1 MTSYG
6 LEELW
11 VTAGLRDTSRYIPV
25 HTLVIQLG
33 VTLCQVLPAVHTLTG
48 CDYTSKFRTKAA
60 ALKANPKMYLKDF
73 GTMESDIENQVT
85 LAEHYL
91 LQVRKK
97 GSFCRTSDELKNYFY
112 HHVKSPDLP
121 PTSQETRLHILRAFF
136 ATNQKKSCI
145 YEGFDWC
152 LGYSL
157 F

>member
-1 MTSYG
+1 MGYS
-6 LEELW
+6 W
-11 VTAGLRDTSRYIPV
+11 PQRYIKV
-25 HTLVIQLG
+25 HPCSHSCYPIRSYSVSSSSG
-33 VTLCQVLPAVHTLTG
+33 SAHTLTG

-91 LQVRKK
+91 VQVRKK